1 VLGRTRKVLPD
12 GGTIVTIKVLSDED
26 VFLLS
31 MFDPEE
37 KAIPKVGDKIN
48 MPVSVR
54 VYVNKAGLP
63 HYSLQVAD
71 SGRGGELF

>member
-1 VLGRTRKVLPD
+1 M
-12 GGTIVTIKVLSDED
+12 SDED

-48 MPVSVR
+48 VPVSVR
-54 VYVNKAGLP
+54 SYMNKAGVP
-63 HYSLQVAD
+63 HYSLQLAD
-71 SGRGGELF
+71 SSRGGELF